1 MIRVLLADD
10 EDLIRVA
17 LAALLRLETD
27 LDVVAQASDGR
38 AAVDAA
44 LAHRPDV
51 AVVDLQ
57 MPALDGLAVTAE
69 LARVLPS
76 CAVVILTG
84 HGRPPHLQRAL
95 DSGAKGFLPKG
106 SPGGALADVIR
117 RVHAGGR
124 YVDPALAADA
134 LTAPE
139 CPLTPR
145 ELEVLRLAG
154 FDTPV
159 EVLRPGGH
167 ICPTAPCATTSP
179 PRSASSASPAGP
191 KPSAPPKSTAG
202 CSHRDPAR
210 HFAVLCRVSPVYRT
224 NSAQC
229 RMRPAACGHTPLH
242 SIADPQRPERSRAVL
257 AEPVA
262 CDM

>member
-1 MIRVLLADD
+1 MIKVLLADD

-17 LAALLRLETD
+17 LAALLGLEPD

-51 AVVDLQ
+51 AVVDLE
-57 MPALDGLAVTAE
+57 MPALDGLEVTTE
-69 LARVLPS
+69 LARALPS

-84 HGRPPHLQRAL
+84 RGRPPHLQPAL
-95 DSGAKGFLPKG
+95 AAGAKGFLPKG

-145 ELEVLRLAG
+145 ELEVLRLADH
-154 FDTPV
+154 DTPV
-159 EVLRPGGH
+159 AVIARRTHL
-167 ICPTAPCATTSP
+167 
-179 PRSASSASPAGP
+179 SSGTVRNYLA
-191 KPSAPPKSTAG
+191 
-202 CSHRDPAR
+202 
-210 HFAVLCRVSPVYRT
+210 AVVTKLGV
-224 NSAQC
+224 A
-229 RMRPAACGHTPLH
+229 
-242 SIADPQRPERSRAVL
+242 SRAEAVR
-257 AEPVA
+257 VA
-262 CDM
+262 HDNGWL